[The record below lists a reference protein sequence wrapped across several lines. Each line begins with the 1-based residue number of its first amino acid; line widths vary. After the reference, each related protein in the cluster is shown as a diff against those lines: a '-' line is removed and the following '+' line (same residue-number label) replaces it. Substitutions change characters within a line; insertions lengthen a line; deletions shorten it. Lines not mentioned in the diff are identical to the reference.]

1 MKLIDL
7 LILKSCKKIKNERT
21 IYSVY
26 HLFNGRSS
34 IQTLQDAHLY
44 KLSHLY
50 GIYKNLTVKEFNEII
65 LKLENKNLLKKYDDN
80 NRFIITDNGIEL
92 TSVPIPLYFNGIVY
106 EQYATKFNQRL
117 LLFVQVWTN
126 SNKENSNYIPVIDD
140 FKTENFI
147 KKLYLNRK
155 SEVKLDLNKLFLE
168 LSHIFE
174 TINEHQ
180 RDFYIDRLSGYRNY
194 GLSIQQLA
202 SKYKTDL
209 HTINLYLESTNHI
222 IIKNVLKKPK
232 EYTILNLLLMD
243 LLDENRLT
251 KSARDTYQLFKQGY
265 DLNDISIKRQLKLST
280 IYDHLVEIAL
290 YDQSFPINK
299 FVRYKTQSEIIAYVN
314 KQKTYKL
321 KDIKEN
327 VSKEITYF
335 QIRLVLSMMSN
346 KEKSD
351 LN

>member
-1 MKLIDL
+1 MDLIDL

-65 LKLENKNLLKKYDDN
+65 LKLEKKNLLKKHGNN
-80 NRFIITDNGIEL
+80 NRFIITDKGIEL
-92 TSVPIPLYFNGIVY
+92 TSISIPLYFNGIVY
-106 EQYATKFNQRL
+106 EQYVTKFNQRL

-126 SNKENSNYIPVIDD
+126 SNKENNNYIPVIDD

-155 SEVKLDLNKLFLE
+155 KEIKSDLKKLFLE
-168 LSHIFE
+168 LSHIFDS
-174 TINEHQ
+174 INEHQ
-180 RDFYIDRLSGYRNY
+180 RNYYIDRLSGYHNY

-209 HTINLYLESTNHI
+209 HTIHLYLESTNHI
-222 IIKNVLKKPK
+222 IIENVFKNPRK
-232 EYTILNLLLMD
+232 YTLLSLLLMD

-251 KSARDTYQLFKQGY
+251 KSASDTYQLFKQGY
-265 DLNDISIKRQLKLST
+265 ALNDISKKRQLKLST

-290 YDQSFPINK
+290 YHQSFPINN
-299 FVRYKTQSEIIAYVN
+299 FVSYAIQSEIITYVN
-314 KQKTYKL
+314 KQKTFKL

-346 KEKSD
+346 KEMGD
-351 LN
+351 